1 MAKRCIFCGKEFG
14 LFGGCLIQCGNSD
27 LSACSS
33 CYDQLSPLSPK
44 ERAIKA
50 LATGRAPN
58 PQELQAFLER
68 DEAWLEEQRSRL
80 ERARQSIRTDKTCL
94 RCGGPME
101 KYSTKLLHLC
111 DEGLLGPID
120 GLFSSWT
127 KVEIIRC
134 AHCGKAEFYI
144 PQPLDLPEIKEEPTS
159 RPQTV
164 DQQKPSS
171 RPNTGRHGG
180 KPPWEK

>member
-1 MAKRCIFCGKEFG
+1 
-14 LFGGCLIQCGNSD
+14 
-27 LSACSS
+27 
-33 CYDQLSPLSPK
+33 
-44 ERAIKA
+44 
-50 LATGRAPN
+50 
-58 PQELQAFLER
+58 
-68 DEAWLEEQRSRL
+68 
-80 ERARQSIRTDKTCL
+80 
-94 RCGGPME
+94 ME
-101 KYSTKLLHLC
+101 KYATKLLHLC